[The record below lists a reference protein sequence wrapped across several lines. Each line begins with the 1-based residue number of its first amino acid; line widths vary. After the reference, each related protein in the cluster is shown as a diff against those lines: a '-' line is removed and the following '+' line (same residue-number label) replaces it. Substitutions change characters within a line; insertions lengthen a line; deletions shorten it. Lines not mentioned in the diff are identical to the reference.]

1 MSHYLLWD
9 NHYKYILSN
18 AYKMLGL
25 LRRTFPKVDCV
36 QAKKALYLSLVRSKL
51 TYCSPIWRPHFLK
64 DIQSI
69 ENVQRRATKFITN
82 DYSSDYKYRLI
93 CLQILPLMM
102 QFELNDVMFFV
113 SSIRNPTKSF
123 NILQYVNFSG
133 NFTRAS
139 VNYKLVHH
147 MSRTNK
153 VKHFYF
159 HRLPSLW
166 NSLPTIN
173 LDQSLRFIKFKLRQ
187 FFWSHFVKHLYI
199 PLYLPMCKV
208 CCSSCYV

>member
-1 MSHYLLWD
+1 
-9 NHYKYILSN
+9 
-18 AYKMLGL
+18 
-25 LRRTFPKVDCV
+25 
-36 QAKKALYLSLVRSKL
+36 
-51 TYCSPIWRPHFLK
+51 
-64 DIQSI
+64 
-69 ENVQRRATKFITN
+69 
-82 DYSSDYKYRLI
+82 
-93 CLQILPLMM
+93 MM

-159 HRLPSLW
+159 HRLPRLW

-173 LDQSLRFIKFKLRQ
+173 LDQSLSSIKFKLRQ
-187 FFWSHFVKHLYI
+187 FFWSHFVKHFNPENPCSFHFI
-199 PLYLPMCKV
+199 CPCAKCAVLPVMYNFNH
-208 CCSSCYV
+208 STNTL

>member
-1 MSHYLLWD
+1 MEAS
-9 NHYKYILSN
+9 
-18 AYKMLGL
+18 
-25 LRRTFPKVDCV
+25 
-36 QAKKALYLSLVRSKL
+36 
-51 TYCSPIWRPHFLK
+51 FLK
-64 DIQSI
+64 DI

-102 QFELNDVMFFV
+102 QFELNHVMFFV

-159 HRLPSLW
+159 HRLPRLW

-173 LDQSLRFIKFKLRQ
+173 LDQSLSSIKFKLRQ
-187 FFWSHFVKHLYI
+187 FFWSHFVNTLTQKIHVHSTLSAHVQSVLFFLLCITLII
-199 PLYLPMCKV
+199 PL
-208 CCSSCYV
+208 CSVLVW